1 MKKLEKYASLFA
13 YVILGFVV
21 AVVAVFLK
29 SPLLFVIG
37 GLLFVSNL
45 LEVLILLGVRKDP
58 VNDDGPGIGCAVSAF
73 PIIGLCIL
81 AMVYSHRV
89 HISAL
94 GDERHEYADCDKKMD
109 KNVDYEVCEF
119 SAMLCGCFT
128 KCEKCAE
135 RLAIETEVQ
144 EKEEM
149 EERRKE
155 ALDFIQDQ
163 IDELLYVR
171 QAILVD
177 SEDVDIQDYEFRYQ
191 CEDEILEIKDELDD
205 PSLRY

>member
-1 MKKLEKYASLFA
+1 MRKLEKYTSLLVCA
-13 YVILGFVV
+13 VLGIVI
-21 AVVAVFLK
+21 AVVAIFLK

-45 LEVLILLGVRKDP
+45 LEILILIVLRKDP
-58 VNDDGPGIGCAVSAF
+58 VNDDGPGIGCVVSAF
-73 PIIGLCIL
+73 SIIGLCIL
-81 AMVYSHRV
+81 AMIYGHRV

-94 GDERHEYADCDKKMD
+94 GDERHEYADCDRKMD
-109 KNVDYEVCEF
+109 KSEDFEVCEF

-128 KCEKCAE
+128 ECEKCAE
-135 RLAIETEVQ
+135 RLARETEVQ
-144 EKEEM
+144 EREEM

-155 ALDFIQDQ
+155 ALDFIQGQ

-191 CEDEILEIKDELDD
+191 CEDEILEMKDELDD